1 MSVVRVWD
9 LLFADG
15 MSQAIA
21 MFARDE
27 ARFWFFVEK
36 LELDDINTD
45 NIELEIGQG
54 DPNSRGTAGV
64 GAKGAAPA
72 LQTTSE
78 L

>member
-36 LELDDINTD
+36 LELGCF
-45 NIELEIGQG
+45 EG
-54 DPNSRGTAGV
+54 SYF
-64 GAKGAAPA
+64 
-72 LQTTSE
+72 
-78 L
+78 